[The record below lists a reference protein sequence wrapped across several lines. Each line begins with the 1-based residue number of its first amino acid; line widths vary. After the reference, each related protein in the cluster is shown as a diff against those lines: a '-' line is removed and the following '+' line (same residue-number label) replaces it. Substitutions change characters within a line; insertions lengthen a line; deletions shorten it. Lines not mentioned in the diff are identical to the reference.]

1 MRPCLVLPASSFLA
15 SLLGCGP
22 VGSEPSIP
30 AEASGCPTLFGEDF
44 TETRAVDIGD
54 ASSGTFVPYAD
65 GAGVQLILGNQ
76 GSMMITPWVQ
86 VEALPGDAEETC
98 HVVRLA
104 NRFEGPLADDPSGL
118 TSAQFNAQ
126 FVKAGS
132 FLVSDGAF
140 YHPFAWDRE
149 TLEGQKLELTVTV
162 RGDGYEGTKS
172 VSLVLE

>member
-1 MRPCLVLPASSFLA
+1 MRSGLLLPAFSFLA
-15 SLLGCGP
+15 SLSACGP
-22 VGSEPSIP
+22 TDGDPSIP
-30 AEASGCPTLFGEDF
+30 AEARDCPTLFGKDF

-65 GAGVQLILGNQ
+65 GTSVHLILGNQ
-76 GSMMITPWVQ
+76 GAMMITPWVQ

-104 NRFEGPLADDPSGL
+104 NEFEGPLADDPDGL
-118 TSAQFNAQ
+118 ASAQFNVQ
-126 FVKAGS
+126 FIKAGA

-140 YHPFAWDRE
+140 YHPFVWDRE
-149 TLEGQKLELTVTV
+149 TLEGQKVELTVTV

-172 VSLVLE
+172 VSIVLE

>member
-1 MRPCLVLPASSFLA
+1 MRSCLLPSAFSFLA
-15 SLLGCGP
+15 SLSGCGP
-22 VGSEPSIP
+22 VDRERSIP
-30 AEASGCPTLFGEDF
+30 AEASDCPTLFGEDF

-65 GAGVQLILGNQ
+65 GSSVKLILGNQ

-86 VEALPGDAEETC
+86 VEGLPGDAEETC

-104 NRFEGPLADDPSGL
+104 NAFEGPLADDPEGIAA
-118 TSAQFNAQ
+118 AQFNIQ
-126 FVKAGS
+126 FIKTGS
-132 FLVSDGAF
+132 FLVSDGAL

-149 TLEGQKLELTVTV
+149 ALEGQKLELAVTV

-172 VSLVLE
+172 VSIVLE

>member
-1 MRPCLVLPASSFLA
+1 MRSCLLLTAFSFLA
-15 SLLGCGP
+15 SLSGCGP
-22 VGSEPSIP
+22 VDSEPSIP
-30 AEASGCPTLFGEDF
+30 AEASDCPAQLGEGS

-65 GAGVQLILGNQ
+65 GTSVKLILGNQ
-76 GSMMITPWVQ
+76 GSMMITPWVR

-104 NRFEGPLADDPSGL
+104 NELEGPLADDPDGL
-118 TSAQFNAQ
+118 ASAQFNVQ
-126 FVKAGS
+126 FIKAGS

-149 TLEGQKLELTVTV
+149 TLEGQKLELTVTL
-162 RGDGYEGTKS
+162 RGDGYEGRKS
-172 VSLVLE
+172 VNIVLE

>member
-1 MRPCLVLPASSFLA
+1 MRSCLVLSAVSLLA
-15 SLLGCGP
+15 SLSGCGP
-22 VGSEPSIP
+22 VDSAPSIP
-30 AEASGCPTLFGEDF
+30 AEARSCPTQFGEDF
-44 TETRAVDIGD
+44 TEARAVDIGD
-54 ASSGTFVPYAD
+54 ASSGTFVPYTD
-65 GAGVQLILGNQ
+65 GTRVRLILGNQ

-104 NRFEGPLADDPSGL
+104 NEFEGPLADDYDGL
-118 TSAQFNAQ
+118 ASAQFNAQ
-126 FVKAGS
+126 FIKAGS
-132 FLVSDGAF
+132 FLVSDGSF
-140 YHPFAWDRE
+140 YQPFAWDRE

>member
-1 MRPCLVLPASSFLA
+1 MRSCPVLSAFSFLA
-15 SLLGCGP
+15 SLSGCGP
-22 VGSEPSIP
+22 VESESSIP
-30 AEASGCPTLFGEDF
+30 AQARDCPTLFGEDL

-65 GAGVQLILGNQ
+65 GAGVRLILGNQ

-118 TSAQFNAQ
+118 ASAQFNVQ
-126 FVKAGS
+126 FINTGS

-140 YHPFAWDRE
+140 YHPFAWDRA
-149 TLEGQKLELTVTV
+149 TLEGQDLELTVTV
-162 RGDGYEGTKS
+162 RGDGYEGTKR
-172 VSLVLE
+172 VRIVLE

>member
-1 MRPCLVLPASSFLA
+1 MRSCLLLPAFSLLA
-15 SLLGCGP
+15 SLSGCGP
-22 VGSEPSIP
+22 VDAEPSIP
-30 AEASGCPTLFGEDF
+30 AEASDCPALFGEDF

-65 GAGVQLILGNQ
+65 GASVRLILGNQ

-86 VEALPGDAEETC
+86 AEALPGDAEETC

-104 NRFEGPLADDPSGL
+104 NEFEGPLADDPRGL
-118 TSAQFNAQ
+118 AAAQFNVQ
-126 FVKAGS
+126 FIKTGP

-149 TLEGQKLELTVTV
+149 TLEGQKLGLTVTV

-172 VSLVLE
+172 VGIVLE

>member
-1 MRPCLVLPASSFLA
+1 MRPCQLLSAFPLLA
-15 SLLGCGP
+15 SLSGCGP
-22 VGSEPSIP
+22 AGGEPSIP
-30 AEASGCPTLFGEDF
+30 AEASGCPALFGEDLAG
-44 TETRAVDIGD
+44 TRDVDIGD

-65 GAGVQLILGNQ
+65 GTRVQLILGNQ
-76 GSMMITPWVQ
+76 GSQMITPWVQ

-104 NRFEGPLADDPSGL
+104 NRFEGPLADEPDGL
-118 TSAQFNAQ
+118 ASAQFNAQ
-126 FVKAGS
+126 FIKTGS

-149 TLEGQKLELTVTV
+149 TLDGQELELTVTV

-172 VSLVLE
+172 VRIVLE